1 MLVLVSNN
9 FWFLEY
15 TVKFCAS
22 QLTLKEVL
30 IFVAFAN
37 FCDMNTLSSSQG
49 PALAPHCPASQ
60 FLSWLSSQ
68 CSVLPMLFPAAFS
81 PGLITLSRPISC
93 TTPSRIRGAF
103 FDSSLLSWLP
113 CFTVSV
119 VLTALSWVKEVCRP
133 SAYKGHVLII
143 SQTPTPAVWVP
154 FSRRQ
159 QYGNSASLRPRWC
172 FGSRQ
177 LCGKLPMV
185 LMKAV
190 NK

>member
-9 FWFLEY
+9 FWVFGIHGQILRQSTY
-15 TVKFCAS
+15 S
-22 QLTLKEVL
+22 QRSSY
-30 IFVAFAN
+30 FVAFAN

-133 SAYKGHVLII
+133 SAYKRHVLII

-159 QYGNSASLRPRWC
+159 QYGNSASLHPRRC